1 MRERITYL
9 QKLGS
14 SLPPSALTITPT
26 SLTGPSVSAIRE
38 ERLTFALDELPAEL
52 SSILKNDVH
61 ELHVRWV
68 NPVAYESVGAMVARV
83 PGGWHLFWTPVL
95 GKESQKE
102 GGRGARLCE
111 VLGGVFGV
119 ACGGE
124 ESFTKLPSERFY
136 HSAAL
141 QYFQP
146 LEGLGRFVEYAKG
159 KLCAEEDGDCVRR
172 VDALAEASAL
182 DVSYDSISH
191 ALKVTALWAFQEQ
204 EIRATARPNVRTE
217 VGVLSD
223 EKTATMEDH
232 ELGVSGLLTV
242 LGQDEKPSATVF
254 SFPSRHRDAGSG
266 FEAEFVQVGLHPVL
280 QLKLGSNKPPV
291 EEAACAT
298 HAYFT
303 FPRTIFADRYQLS
316 DDLFL
321 ASKNL
326 TALRYISQPVDLEA
340 PEYVMKTWGSAAL
353 LELKPPAMDDGKAEE
368 SWTAEVPL
376 HLRYLTPSH
385 GGYANLEVPYPAVF
399 WACNAEEGTKFP
411 TNPFER
417 VNLGYDGLFGPRT
430 VFWHVEPRPV
440 SGGRVTSSIRVPV
453 LDLDKAGW
461 VNVGTAAVVLL
472 GFAWIS
478 WKLLSVYLKTGYGSE
493 SRGSRT
499 SETRDDKK
507 RQ

>member
-9 QKLGS
+9 QKRGS
-14 SLPPSALTITPT
+14 SLPPSSLSISPT
-26 SLTGPSVSAIRE
+26 SLRGPTIRAIRE
-38 ERLTFALDELPAEL
+38 ERLTFSLDELPREL
-52 SSILKNDVH
+52 SSVLSGVH

-68 NPVAYESVGAMVARV
+68 SPRRYESVGAMVGRLPA
-83 PGGWHLFWTPVL
+83 GWHIFWTP
-95 GKESQKE
+95 
-102 GGRGARLCE
+102 
-111 VLGGVFGV
+111 
-119 ACGGE
+119 GGE
-124 ESFTKLPSERFY
+124 WIGDGKLGRVMGGEAFTKLPGGRFT
-136 HSAAL
+136 HAAAL

-146 LEGLGRFVEYAKG
+146 LESLEGFVGYAKG
-159 KLCAEEDGDCVRR
+159 KLCATGGAECGRR
-172 VDALAEASAL
+172 VDAVKGASAL
-182 DVSYDSISH
+182 DVSYDTISH
-191 ALKVTALWAFQEQ
+191 ALKVTALWTYQEQ
-204 EIRATARPNVRTE
+204 EIKAVGREGVRTE

-223 EKTATMEDH
+223 EKTPTMEDY

-254 SFPSRHRDAGSG
+254 SFPSRHRDAESG
-266 FEAEFVQVGLHPVL
+266 FSAGFTQVGLHPVL

-291 EEAACAT
+291 EGVTCAP

-353 LELKPPAMDDGKAEE
+353 LELKPPAMGEKDEA
-368 SWTAEVPL
+368 WTAEVPL
-376 HLRYLTPSH
+376 HLRYLTPTH
-385 GGYANLEVPYPAVF
+385 GGYVNLEVPYPAVF

-417 VNLGYDGLFGPRT
+417 ANLGYDGLFGPRT
-430 VFWHVEPRPV
+430 VFWYVEPRPET
-440 SGGRVTSSIRVPV
+440 GDRVTSPIRVPV

-461 VNVGTAAVVLL
+461 VNIGTAAAVLL
-472 GFAWIS
+472 GFAWVS
-478 WKLLSVYLKTGYGSE
+478 WKLLSVYLKTGYGASRISE
-493 SRGSRT
+493 T
-499 SETRDDKK
+499 SEKK